1 MLLAIGAAVLCTA
14 GAALELWA
22 VFVLG
27 WRRALDLKS
36 GALDAEEPRLVF
48 AGPFRRVRHPQSLGV
63 LLLLVG
69 AAVAARSASMWSVA
83 CLAGALTVAMA
94 LRHDREL
101 AREFGEVYARYRAV
115 VPLLVPRLR

>member
-1 MLLAIGAAVLCTA
+1 MLLAIAAAVLCTA

-22 VFVLG
+22 VFILG

-36 GALDAEEPRLVF
+36 GALDGERPRLVF
-48 AGPFRRVRHPQSLGV
+48 AGPFGRVRHPQSLGV
-63 LLLLVG
+63 LLLLIG

-83 CLAGALTVAMA
+83 GLAGALTIAMA
-94 LRHDREL
+94 VRHDREL
-101 AREFGEVYARYRAV
+101 GREFGEVYARYRAA